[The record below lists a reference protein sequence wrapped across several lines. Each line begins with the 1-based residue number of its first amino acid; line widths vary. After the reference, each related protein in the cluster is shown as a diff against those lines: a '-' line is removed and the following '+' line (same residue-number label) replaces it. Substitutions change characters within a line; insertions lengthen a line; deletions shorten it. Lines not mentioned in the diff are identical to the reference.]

1 MKNLIPLIIL
11 ITLISCKTE
20 EKTDYI
26 EYNKKIEEAN
36 YLLFKGDSLKAEN
49 LITELT
55 FKTKRPYLRDIKSL
69 VKLRLQLRLFEDI
82 DELIENSFRY
92 GMSKEY
98 LLCDTL
104 ISNYYDPIWN
114 ERFPKY
120 HKIRNRYM
128 SKIDT
133 AYRNT
138 IIKLINED
146 QKYRSLSKERSR
158 QIDSLRKL
166 NDAKVLVK
174 LKELIDEKGY
184 FGFAKI
190 GEDILWGNN
199 CDNFTDVFFRHV
211 EPDSNRL
218 YFYPVLFDA
227 VVRGDL
233 YASSYAGIVDYDWIK
248 SDTFTSLYGTVAF
261 SFKGE
266 LFKFPLRNPH
276 QIDSLRSSIG
286 LIDWER
292 NLEMSGSNYDPTLK
306 PWEW

>member
-1 MKNLIPLIIL
+1 MKHLIPLIIL
-11 ITLISCKTE
+11 ITLISCKSE

-26 EYNKKIEEAN
+26 EYNKNIEEAN
-36 YLLFKGDSLKAEN
+36 YLLFKGDSLGTEK
-49 LITELT
+49 IISELT
-55 FKTKRPYLRDIKSL
+55 FNTKRPFLRDIRSL
-69 VKLRLQLRLFEDI
+69 VKLRLELRMYDDI
-82 DELIENSFRY
+82 DKLVENSFRY

-104 ISNYYDPIWN
+104 ISNYYEPIWN

-146 QKYRSLSKERSR
+146 QKYRSFSKERSR

-218 YFYPVLFDA
+218 YFYPILFDA
-227 VVRGDL
+227 VVKGDL

-266 LFKFPLRNPH
+266 HYKFPLRNLH

-286 LIDWER
+286 LIDWKR
-292 NLEMSGSNYDPTLK
+292 SLEMSGSKYDTSLK

>member
-1 MKNLIPLIIL
+1 
-11 ITLISCKTE
+11 
-20 EKTDYI
+20 
-26 EYNKKIEEAN
+26 
-36 YLLFKGDSLKAEN
+36 
-49 LITELT
+49 
-55 FKTKRPYLRDIKSL
+55 
-69 VKLRLQLRLFEDI
+69 
-82 DELIENSFRY
+82 
-92 GMSKEY
+92 
-98 LLCDTL
+98 
-104 ISNYYDPIWN
+104 
-114 ERFPKY
+114 
-120 HKIRNRYM
+120 M